1 MNANN
6 PEFIKAWNNFS
17 AATLH
22 LLQVACGD
30 NNVNSVINTVV
41 DSLSNTSLGE
51 NTIVE
56 SVKQSLV
63 TKKVTCVQY
72 AGSPYEFDGGYVFK
86 RLKDES
92 AGRFYEVTTYS
103 DDSCAFKLICNI
115 DQESL
120 QNLKDCQS
128 QLLPAGV
135 ANTSGEI
142 TSNSI
147 IVIKKEGV
155 AVVEGKVIKVIEPM
169 EVSFETIE

>member
-1 MNANN
+1 M
-6 PEFIKAWNNFS
+6 
-17 AATLH
+17 
-22 LLQVACGD
+22 
-30 NNVNSVINTVV
+30 
-41 DSLSNTSLGE
+41 
-51 NTIVE
+51 
-56 SVKQSLV
+56 
-63 TKKVTCVQY
+63 
-72 AGSPYEFDGGYVFK
+72 
-86 RLKDES
+86 
-92 AGRFYEVTTYS
+92 
-103 DDSCAFKLICNI
+103 
-115 DQESL
+115 